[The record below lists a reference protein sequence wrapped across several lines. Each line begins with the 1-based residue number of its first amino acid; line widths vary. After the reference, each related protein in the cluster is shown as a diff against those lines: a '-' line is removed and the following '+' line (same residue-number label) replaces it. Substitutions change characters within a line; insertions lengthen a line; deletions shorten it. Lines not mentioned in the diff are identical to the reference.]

1 MVLSG
6 SGMVQRCLGLL
17 CRRGSVHT
25 VREFV
30 LPERGPPT
38 RCFDGDQHSRSVWH
52 VPPAVNLFPYIY
64 SLILITTQFD

>member
-25 VREFV
+25 VGEFV
-30 LPERGPPT
+30 LPERGSPT
-38 RCFDGDQHSRSVWH
+38 CYFDGNHSIWY
-52 VPPAVNLFPYIY
+52 VPPAVNLFTYIY